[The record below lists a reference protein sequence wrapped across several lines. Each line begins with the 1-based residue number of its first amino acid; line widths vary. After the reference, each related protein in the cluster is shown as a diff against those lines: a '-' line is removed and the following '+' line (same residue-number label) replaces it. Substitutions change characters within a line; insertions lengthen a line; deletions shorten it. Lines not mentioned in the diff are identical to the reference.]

1 MFLTKWRRS
10 EKNMPDTLSEQM
22 KSRLNLKTKT
32 VGDERVRRARE
43 TNEDVAI
50 LSMEW
55 GPGEKSQF
63 KCSLGS
69 DCLVGDPTKLP
80 LGETCFYNASNAII
94 CR

>member
-1 MFLTKWRRS
+1 MA
-10 EKNMPDTLSEQM
+10 DTLSDQM

-50 LSMEW
+50 LTMEW
-55 GPGEKSQF
+55 GPGEKRPPF

-69 DCLVGDPTKLP
+69 DCLMGDPTKLP
-80 LGETCFYNASNAII
+80 LGEIPVFLNYIM
-94 CR
+94 